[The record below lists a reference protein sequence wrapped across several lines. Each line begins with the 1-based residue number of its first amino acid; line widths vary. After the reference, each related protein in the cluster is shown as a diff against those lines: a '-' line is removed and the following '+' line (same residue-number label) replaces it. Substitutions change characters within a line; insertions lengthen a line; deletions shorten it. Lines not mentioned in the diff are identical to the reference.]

1 MKTMLPVT
9 PKLCRALL
17 PALWLFARTGL
28 AQDAR
33 QDFLALIDRPRVSP
47 AAEVTEMPST
57 GSLTDFHFT
66 FAAEQHERVP
76 GILVKAPAGATR
88 RPVVIVLHGTGGK
101 KSDELPLLRQL
112 AEKGFIGV
120 AIDGRY
126 HGERSKTGAGSATY
140 QDAIVE
146 AWKTGHGHPFCFDTV
161 WDVMRLVDYLA
172 TRDDVDKDRIGLI
185 GFSKGGIETYL
196 TAAVDPRIAVA
207 VPCIGLQSFR
217 WALENNA
224 WKPRVGTIPDAFKAA
239 AKDAGIAEPDA
250 DFVRKFYARVVPGID
265 DKFDGPAM
273 APLIAPR
280 PLLVINGDSDDK
292 TPLEGL
298 KLCADAAQAAYHA
311 DGADDRFLIRIQEHT
326 GHRVNPDS
334 RSAAID
340 WFVKWLKP

>member
-1 MKTMLPVT
+1 MPPAQTKVRSASVLVFWLLARPV
-9 PKLCRALL
+9 L
-17 PALWLFARTGL
+17 G
-28 AQDAR
+28 QDTR
-33 QDFLALIDRPRVSP
+33 QDFLALIDRPRVPP
-47 AAEVTEMPST
+47 AAEVTELPGT
-57 GSLTDFHFT
+57 GSLAALHFT
-66 FAAEQHERVP
+66 FASEDHERVP
-76 GILVKAPAGATR
+76 GILIKAAQGAPR

-101 KSDELPLLRQL
+101 KSDELPLLRML
-112 AEKGFIGV
+112 AERGFIGV

-126 HGERSKTGAGSATY
+126 HGERSKTGSGSATY
-140 QDAIVE
+140 QEAIVD
-146 AWKTGHGHPFCFDTV
+146 AWKTGHGHPLYIDAV
-161 WDVMRLVDYLA
+161 WDVMRLVDYLQ
-172 TRDDVDKDRIGLI
+172 TRNDVDKNRIGLI

-224 WKPRVGTIPDAFKAA
+224 WKPRVGTISDAFKAV
-239 AKDAGIAEPDA
+239 AKDAGVAEPDA
-250 DFVRKFYARVVPGID
+250 SFVRKFYARVVPGID

-280 PLLVINGDSDDK
+280 PLMVINGDSDNR

-298 KLCADAAQAAYHA
+298 RLCTDAAQAAYHVA
-311 DGADDRFLIRIQEHT
+311 DADDHFLVRIQLHT

-334 RSAAID
+334 QSAAID

>member
-1 MKTMLPVT
+1 MPPAKTKV
-9 PKLCRALL
+9 CRASLL
-17 PALWLFARTGL
+17 VFCLLARAALAY
-28 AQDAR
+28 DVR
-33 QDFLALIDRPRVSP
+33 QDFLALIDRPRVAA

-57 GSLTDFHFT
+57 GSLPAFHFT
-66 FAAEQHERVP
+66 FASEEHERVP
-76 GILVKAPAGATR
+76 GILIKAGAGEAR

-112 AEKGFIGV
+112 AEKGFISV

-126 HGERSKTGAGSATY
+126 HGERSKTGSGSTTY

-146 AWKTGHGHPFCFDTV
+146 AWKTGKGHPFYFDTV
-161 WDVMRLVDYLA
+161 WDVMRLVDYLQ

-224 WKPRVGTIPDAFKAA
+224 WKPRVGTISDAFKAV
-239 AKDAGIAEPDA
+239 AKDSGVQEPNA
-250 DFVRKFYARVVPGID
+250 DFVRKFYGRLVPGIA

-280 PLLVINGDSDDK
+280 PLMVINGDSDDK
-292 TPLEGL
+292 TPLDGL
-298 KLCADAAQAAYHA
+298 KLCTDAAQAAYHA
-311 DGADDRFLIRIQEHT
+311 AGADDHFLIRIQPHT
-326 GHRVNPDS
+326 GHRVNLDS
-334 RSAAID
+334 QEAAID